1 MRHLRHFYPFS
12 NIAGISTQKRLGL
25 IFNSAAKLR
34 RDQQTVLVSKRHL
47 DVQAQML
54 AHSQKHRSRESHPI
68 SRAEHPPSP
77 ENIFRRSG
85 STSCAWK
92 QQGTLFST
100 LPSRNLIRL
109 REKHTYTRIS
119 FGTGHKRNFRSDTT

>member
-1 MRHLRHFYPFS
+1 MRHLRRFYPFS

-25 IFNSAAKLR
+25 IFNGAAKLR
-34 RDQQTVLVSKRHL
+34 RDQQTILLSKKAFGCPGRDAGPQPKASIQRVPSHL
-47 DVQAQML
+47 
-54 AHSQKHRSRESHPI
+54 
-68 SRAEHPPSP
+68 RAEHPRLPRT
-77 ENIFRRSG
+77 FSG
-85 STSCAWK
+85 DRARLLAPGK